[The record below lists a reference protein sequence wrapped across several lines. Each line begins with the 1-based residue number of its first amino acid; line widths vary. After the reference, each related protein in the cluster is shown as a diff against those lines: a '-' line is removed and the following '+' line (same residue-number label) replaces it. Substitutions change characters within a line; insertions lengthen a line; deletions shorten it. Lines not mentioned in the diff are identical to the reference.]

1 VSDFGWG
8 GLVVIVCAVEVGY
21 WRIDQFIDINVV
33 EAIDPNSVELAAER
47 GILSPR
53 KGADP
58 AVFAEDMVNAVGLIV
73 DKVSFA

>member
-1 VSDFGWG
+1 MSDFGRG

-21 WRIDQFIDINVV
+21 GRIDEFIDINVV
-33 EAIDPNSVELAAER
+33 EAIDPNGVELAAER

-53 KGADP
+53 EGADP
-58 AVFAEDMVNAVGLIV
+58 AVFAKYMVNAVRLIV